1 MASLIPVP
9 NDDED
14 SVTAI
19 NMRNR
24 AILYS
29 TNNPNASFS
38 PAVLNLLNNLPN
50 DEAAESRL
58 FAGTVQRRSSTIA
71 DLDGAADRPTNPQ
84 GTKDTADE
92 KENDDSKPDLPPFFR
107 CCQCQYTS
115 RIPRCQRPEEKVG
128 VVQAKEQRVLI
139 VNSPCQHSKCFRCI
153 NVDETGVRIGIKPWQ
168 LEWRGP
174 TRSTRSTR
182 STQA

>member
-29 TNNPNASFS
+29 SNNPNASFN

-50 DEAAESRL
+50 DEASESRIL
-58 FAGTVQRRSSTIA
+58 AGASQRRRSGTDHLRA
-71 DLDGAADRPTNPQ
+71 GAADRVASPR
-84 GTKDTADE
+84 GTESTADK
-92 KENDDSKPDLPPFFR
+92 KENDDAKTEAPVFFR
-107 CCQCQYTS
+107 CCQCQHTS
-115 RIPRCQRPEEKVG
+115 KIPACQRPEEKIG
-128 VVQAKEQRVLI
+128 VVQAKEQNVLI
-139 VNSPCQHSKCFRCI
+139 VNSPCGHLKCVRCI
-153 NVDETGVRIGIKPWQ
+153 NVYEDGVRIGIKPWQ

-174 TRSTRSTR
+174 TGSP
-182 STQA
+182 QV